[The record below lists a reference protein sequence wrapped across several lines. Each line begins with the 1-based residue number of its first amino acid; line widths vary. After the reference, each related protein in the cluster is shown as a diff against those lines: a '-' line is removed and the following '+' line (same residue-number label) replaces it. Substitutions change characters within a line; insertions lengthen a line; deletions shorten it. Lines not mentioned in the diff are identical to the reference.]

1 MKNKPQNI
9 SIQGIEINEENF
21 VLIQG
26 TSGNYEVIVWA
37 SENDSEG
44 DDGAKA
50 ISSTQISGIT
60 YELSNRADINN
71 AL

>member
-1 MKNKPQNI
+1 M

-26 TSGNYEVIVWA
+26 TIGDYEVIVWA
-37 SENDSEG
+37 SELDSEG

-50 ISSTQISGIT
+50 ISSTQLSKIT
-60 YELSNRADINN
+60 YELDNRADINN
-71 AL
+71 ALS